1 MNQSELNK
9 AIAAKLKRPIDDVE
23 KLSAAF
29 ADVVIDFCSNGDSVA
44 IPRFGT
50 IKSVSKKEYIAV
62 GNDGKKYLYPPKISA
77 EFAASNIL
85 KNKVKEA
92 ANE

>member
-50 IKSVSKKEYIAV
+50 IKSVSKKEFIAV
-62 GNDGKKYLYPPKISA
+62 GNDGKKYLYPPKISSVA
-77 EFAASNIL
+77 
-85 KNKVKEA
+85 KT
-92 ANE
+92 ANV